1 MRAEFD
7 RLVAREGLSPRIAAE
22 ADDMAMLRLLVRE
35 DAGLALVPPIV
46 VQDELES
53 GLLVEALPLPDLHE
67 AFWAITL
74 PRRFPNPALARVL
87 PTS

>member
-1 MRAEFD
+1 M
-7 RLVAREGLSPRIAAE
+7 AREGLSPRIAAE

-46 VQDELES
+46 VQDELEA
-53 GLLVEALPLPDLHE
+53 GILVEAMRLPELHE

-74 PRRFPNPALARVL
+74 PRRFPELRPWTRVL
-87 PTS
+87 SVE